1 MDKKLFKRLTESMRQ
16 HSEIARRE
24 RVPSRVMTS
33 RHDVSAAPAYNPTV
47 PSSGGPT
54 AVNAPSTKR
63 QAHDLIDTLPD
74 SATWEDVAYEIEL
87 RASIERG
94 LADSDAGR
102 VVAVEDL
109 MKELGIEE

>member
-1 MDKKLFKRLTESMRQ
+1 MDKELFERLIESIED
-16 HSEIARRE
+16 HSEIARGDRP
-24 RVPSRVMTS
+24 PSRVMMC
-33 RHDVSAAPAYNPTV
+33 RHDVSASAAYNPTV
-47 PSSGGPT
+47 PSQGGPT
-54 AVNAPSTKR
+54 TVSAPSTKR

-74 SATWEDVAYEIEL
+74 SATWEDVAYEVEL

>member
-1 MDKKLFKRLTESMRQ
+1 MDEKLFSRLTESMRQ
-16 HSEIARRE
+16 HSEIARGE
-24 RVPSRVMTS
+24 RAASRAMTS
-33 RHDVSAAPAYNPTV
+33 RHDVSPTPAYNPTT
-47 PSSGGPT
+47 PSQGGPT
-54 AVNAPSTKR
+54 TVSAPSTKR

-74 SATWEDVAYEIEL
+74 SATWEDVAYEVEL
-87 RASIERG
+87 RASVERG